1 MVVVATSASAAAA
14 VSAQLP
20 GVQSV
25 NPVPGS
31 AVEHVIPLPGKGR
44 DGVGEERAARG
55 GDDARVVTRRCRGRG
70 RWRRT
75 NSEVVEEE
83 GAVLAAAGQ
92 EQRRVQG
99 EGHA

>member
-1 MVVVATSASAAAA
+1 MAT
-14 VSAQLP
+14 
-20 GVQSV
+20 
-25 NPVPGS
+25 
-31 AVEHVIPLPGKGR
+31 K
-44 DGVGEERAARG
+44 
-55 GDDARVVTRRCRGRG
+55 
-70 RWRRT
+70 